1 MTTHDQL
8 LTHWPEWMRT
18 AGALLRSNSLVRS
31 RCSVCEALLRVD
43 LAALAARH
51 GPDWS
56 LIDRRERC
64 AVVGCAGSSVFL
76 ASWTYG
82 RAWRELS
89 SDGGGSAVM
98 PIGQRAG

>member
-1 MTTHDQL
+1 MTTHDQI
-8 LTHWPEWMRT
+8 LTHWPAWMRT
-18 AGALLRSNSLVRS
+18 VGALLRSNSLVRT
-31 RCSVCEALLRVD
+31 RCSECGTLLRAD
-43 LAALAARH
+43 LAALVARH
-51 GPDWS
+51 SSDWS

-89 SDGGGSAVM
+89 SDGGGATAKLTA
-98 PIGQRAG
+98 QRAG